1 MLRHLIVPAVMLVPF
16 SIVAIITAVIFEHD
30 GAAVATASLLAP
42 FALATGM
49 AGAVINAVKGAPD
62 PLGDNA
68 KSLFMPPEVAGMT
81 TMTRAVLPIIIATL
95 GSLPVIAVREAV
107 ESGSHPVGTAVR
119 TCVGVALLLLLVV
132 GWVRQRDAIRR
143 WWKKS
148 VEESQQHKRKTSV
161 ST

>member
-1 MLRHLIVPAVMLVPF
+1 
-16 SIVAIITAVIFEHD
+16 
-30 GAAVATASLLAP
+30 AP

-81 TMTRAVLPIIIATL
+81 TMTRAVFPVVIATL

-107 ESGSHPVGTAVR
+107 ESGDHPVATAVR
-119 TCVGVALLLLLVV
+119 MCVGVALILFLVT

-148 VEESQQHKRKTSV
+148 VEESQQSRKTSV
-161 ST
+161 SR